1 MTERVVILD
10 AGAQY
15 GKVIDRR
22 VRELSVECDL
32 LPLDT
37 PPDQLTQYAAMIIS
51 GGPQSVYDA
60 DAPRYDPAIFSLGVP
75 VLGICY
81 GMQLLCCAHGGS
93 VARKARRE
101 DGQFEVEVEAD
112 CALFEGVSSRTP
124 VLLTHGD
131 SLNELPAVGAL
142 LRARATSSRPS
153 NSPSASTTA
162 CTTPRSTSRRRGRTC
177 CATSCIAGAASRD
190 RTRWLRAKSSRSSAD
205 LPLALPGRGG
215 LRPHPPPPPSTPTT
229 VCLARRYIRS
239 RVGEKRVLCLVSG
252 GVDSSV
258 CAALL
263 HKAIGRERVIALHVD
278 HGFMREQESATVAAA
293 LRRRCPAEASATVA
307 SPLRRLKWVG
317 ARRPRSPK
325 RPPRR
330 RSGRSSGTLSC
341 VSPKRCARKR
351 VRARDATRAHTRQR

>member
-51 GGPQSVYDA
+51 GWATVGRYDA

-131 SLNELPAVGAL
+131 SLNELPAGGRVVARSGDIVAAIEFAERKHYGVQFHPEVDL
-142 LRARATSSRPS
+142 SKEGTHMLRNFLYRVCGLSGSYS
-153 NSPSASTTA
+153 M
-162 CTTPRSTSRRRGRTC
+162 
-177 CATSCIAGAASRD
+177 ASREE
-190 RTRWLRAKSSRSSAD
+190 LAIECASSRSPSREEGFA
-205 LPLALPGRGG
+205 
-215 LRPHPPPPPSTPTT
+215 PPPPS
-229 VCLARRYIRS
+229 S
-239 RVGEKRVLCLVSG
+239 R
-252 GVDSSV
+252 
-258 CAALL
+258 
-263 HKAIGRERVIALHVD
+263 
-278 HGFMREQESATVAAA
+278 
-293 LRRRCPAEASATVA
+293 P
-307 SPLRRLKWVG
+307 
-317 ARRPRSPK
+317 
-325 RPPRR
+325 PPRR
-330 RSGRSSGTLSC
+330 PCASRAGTSARASGRSACCASFRAASTQAC
-341 VSPKRCARKR
+341 VRRSSTKPSA
-351 VRARDATRAHTRQR
+351 ASA

>member
-131 SLNELPAVGAL
+131 SLNELPAGGRVVARSGDIVAAIEFAERKHYGVQFHPEVDL
-142 LRARATSSRPS
+142 SKEGTHMLRNFLYRVCGLSGSYS
-153 NSPSASTTA
+153 M
-162 CTTPRSTSRRRGRTC
+162 
-177 CATSCIAGAASRD
+177 ASREE
-190 RTRWLRAKSSRSSAD
+190 
-205 LPLALPGRGG
+205 LAIECRPPARPPGKRGFA
-215 LRPHPPPPPSTPTT
+215 PPPPSASLHPDDR
-229 VCLARRYIRS
+229 VPRAQVHPLARR
-239 RVGEKRVLCLVSG
+239 GEARAVPRF
-252 GVDSSV
+252 
-258 CAALL
+258 
-263 HKAIGRERVIALHVD
+263 GR
-278 HGFMREQESATVAAA
+278 
-293 LRRRCPAEASATVA
+293 
-307 SPLRRLKWVG
+307 RRLKRVCG
-317 ARRPRSPK
+317 APPQSHRP
-325 RPPRR
+325 
-330 RSGRSSGTLSC
+330 
-341 VSPKRCARKR
+341 
-351 VRARDATRAHTRQR
+351 RARDRPPCRPRLHA

>member
-1 MTERVVILD
+1 
-10 AGAQY
+10 
-15 GKVIDRR
+15 
-22 VRELSVECDL
+22 
-32 LPLDT
+32 
-37 PPDQLTQYAAMIIS
+37 MIIS

-131 SLNELPAVGAL
+131 SLNELPAGGRVVARSGDIVAAIEFAERKHYGVQFHPEVDL
-142 LRARATSSRPS
+142 SKEGTHMLRNFLYRVCGLSGSYS
-153 NSPSASTTA
+153 M
-162 CTTPRSTSRRRGRTC
+162 
-177 CATSCIAGAASRD
+177 ASREE
-190 RTRWLRAKSSRSSAD
+190 LAIECAD

-293 LRRRCPAEASATVA
+293 LRAVGVELEVLDATAAFAAATTEVGGRQTAALAETT
-307 SPLRRLKWVG
+307 SPEEKRKIIGDTFMRVTQKMCEEKG
-317 ARRPRSPK
+317 ARARRNAGAHAPTLTPAP
-325 RPPRR
+325 RPPAHPAPPLT
-330 RSGRSSGTLSC
+330 RS
-341 VSPKRCARKR
+341 
-351 VRARDATRAHTRQR
+351 RDPC

>member
-1 MTERVVILD
+1 MILD

-131 SLNELPAVGAL
+131 SLNELPAGGRVVARSGDIVAAIEFAERKHYGVQFHPEVDL
-142 LRARATSSRPS
+142 SKEGTHMLRNFLYRVCGLS
-153 NSPSASTTA
+153 
-162 CTTPRSTSRRRGRTC
+162 
-177 CATSCIAGAASRD
+177 D

-215 LRPHPPPPPSTPTT
+215 CAPT
-229 VCLARRYIRS
+229 
-239 RVGEKRVLCLVSG
+239 
-252 GVDSSV
+252 
-258 CAALL
+258 
-263 HKAIGRERVIALHVD
+263 
-278 HGFMREQESATVAAA
+278 
-293 LRRRCPAEASATVA
+293 
-307 SPLRRLKWVG
+307 PLRL
-317 ARRPRSPK
+317 P
-325 RPPRR
+325 PPRR
-330 RSGRSSGTLSC
+330 PCASRAGTSARASGRSACCASFRAASTQAC
-341 VSPKRCARKR
+341 VRRSSTKPSA
-351 VRARDATRAHTRQR
+351 ASA